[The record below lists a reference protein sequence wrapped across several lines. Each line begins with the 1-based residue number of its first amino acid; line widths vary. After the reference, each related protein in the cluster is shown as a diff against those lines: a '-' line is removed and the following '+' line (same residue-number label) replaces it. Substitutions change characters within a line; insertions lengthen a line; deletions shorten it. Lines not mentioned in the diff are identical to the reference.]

1 MVSELAGEGAMSPQL
16 PTPASRSLETVE
28 LRFRHRKQIRR
39 GVNVT
44 KTIALFSPSFNRS
57 RSVKFLSKVLN
68 NPLFEVV
75 YRSESVKNSSR
86 VLDPPSIAIVS
97 SWSRVLLTHLI
108 LSLLVDS
115 QFAVFNPTSWSRS
128 VKRSSAELVN
138 PLFDSVC
145 VQSLSVNPLFIASRS
160 RSVERTS
167 TSLDYQPGVCA
178 VEIAQSVN
186 FIFVCVSRSRRV
198 EQPVLDSDSENGEG
212 SPKDSNTRF
221 LAVFNPSRVLV
232 NAVFAVL
239 DRDSWSRSGEN
250 TTAPE
255 NGEGS
260 NAKTLDR
267 VFEEE
272 FSENDPPQPKF
283 AVKKHLRSKLPWR
296 VRIHFS
302 PVLCSLFIERF
313 ALVTSEALSAR
324 VRSKESVIEKKN
336 VQIEKKQQARS
347 QPNVF
352 IISNFKSKYPVLQ
365 LDLRLISDLVVV
377 IVAATCGGIAFA
389 CAGQT
394 VITGYLLAGSIVRF
408 GGFNVVIEIVQV
420 ETVAQ
425 FGVMEKNS
433 TNTLHGQVTIGTL
446 ILQDCAVGILFALLP
461 ELGGTLGV
469 LQGVMSM
476 TRSGVLMVI
485 ERFEKEATDV
495 EYLIIVATMAVSERI
510 GKCLLELNGSHAI
523 VIMDDAE
530 IELVARSVLFAAV
543 GISNSDVNVS
553 AAEVKKGNEK
563 VAKFFENDLEKDG
576 AYIDS
581 DVNSRNYCGQTAL
594 LQACQFGH

>member
-1 MVSELAGEGAMSPQL
+1 MVSELAGEGAMPPQL
-16 PTPASRSLETVE
+16 PAPASRSLETVE
-28 LRFRHRKQIRR
+28 LRFRHRKQIRRGSLLRR

-68 NPLFEVV
+68 NPLFDVV
-75 YRSESVKNSSR
+75 YRSESVKSSSR

-167 TSLDYQPGVCA
+167 TSLDYQPRVCA

-186 FIFVCVSRSRRV
+186 FIFVCVSRSRRG

-212 SPKDSNTRF
+212 SPKDSNTCF

-255 NGEGS
+255 NREDS

-272 FSENDPPQPKF
+272 FSENDPPPPPQPKF

-296 VRIHFS
+296 IRTHFS

-313 ALVTSEALSAR
+313 ALVTSEALSAH

-365 LDLRLISDLVVV
+365 LDLKLISDLVVV

-389 CAGQT
+389 CAGQP
-394 VITGYLLAGSIVRF
+394 VITGYLLAGSIVRP

-469 LQGVMSM
+469 LQGVMMSM
-476 TRSGVLMVI
+476 TRSGLLMVSLSSQTN
-485 ERFEKEATDV
+485 ELYQLAA
-495 EYLIIVATMAVSERI
+495 VAF
-510 GKCLLELNGSHAI
+510 CLLVAWCSDKLGLSLEGSASKGSNLSQTYVHEVA
-523 VIMDDAE
+523 VPSE
-530 IELVARSVLFAAV
+530 HEGGYVARLIGSLH
-543 GISNSDVNVS
+543 G
-553 AAEVKKGNEK
+553 K
-563 VAKFFENDLEKDG
+563 V
-576 AYIDS
+576 
-581 DVNSRNYCGQTAL
+581 VPSR
-594 LQACQFGH
+594 FW

>member
-1 MVSELAGEGAMSPQL
+1 ME
-16 PTPASRSLETVE
+16 
-28 LRFRHRKQIRR
+28 QIREEIER
-39 GVNVT
+39 R
-44 KTIALFSPSFNRS
+44 AP
-57 RSVKFLSKVLN
+57 
-68 NPLFEVV
+68 
-75 YRSESVKNSSR
+75 
-86 VLDPPSIAIVS
+86 
-97 SWSRVLLTHLI
+97 
-108 LSLLVDS
+108 
-115 QFAVFNPTSWSRS
+115 
-128 VKRSSAELVN
+128 
-138 PLFDSVC
+138 
-145 VQSLSVNPLFIASRS
+145 SRS

-167 TSLDYQPGVCA
+167 TSLDYQPRVCA

-212 SPKDSNTRF
+212 S
-221 LAVFNPSRVLV
+221 
-232 NAVFAVL
+232 
-239 DRDSWSRSGEN
+239 
-250 TTAPE
+250 
-255 NGEGS
+255 

-272 FSENDPPQPKF
+272 FSENDPPPPPQPKF

-296 VRIHFS
+296 IQIHFS

-324 VRSKESVIEKKN
+324 VRSKEI
-336 VQIEKKQQARS
+336 
-347 QPNVF
+347 
-352 IISNFKSKYPVLQ
+352 
-365 LDLRLISDLVVV
+365 V

-394 VITGYLLAGSIVRF
+394 VITGYLLAGSIVRS

-433 TNTLHGQVTIGTL
+433 TNTLHGQVAIGTL

-523 VIMDDAE
+523 VIMD
-530 IELVARSVLFAAV
+530 V

-581 DVNSRNYCGQTAL
+581 DVNSRNYCGQTEL
-594 LQACQFGH
+594 LQACRFGHWEVVQILFLFRHNVTRADYLSGQNALHFAPVSGGKQLFRMISILPLSLSF